1 VGTIFGELLARKPM
15 FPAHNYDHLI
25 RLQTRTLGSPSEE
38 NLQWVTRE
46 KARTF
51 MRSLPQYPRRDFKG
65 YVRVE
70 EGRLRVTPEFGA
82 EGMDTL
88 GNFALC

>member
-38 NLQWVTRE
+38 NLKWVTRE

-51 MRSLPQYPRRDFKG
+51 MRSLPQYPRRDFKR
-65 YVRVE
+65 YVLPE
-70 EGRLRVTPEFGA
+70 ELI
-82 EGMDTL
+82 D
-88 GNFALC
+88 